1 MSAAWLIAALAL
13 AALAVGLAWVA
24 MPLWFGAPAATA
36 DDPRVVGL
44 LVEREAVLAGLR
56 DLDDDRND
64 GRIDADDHR
73 AQRDEAVARGA
84 AVLAALDGLA
94 AHHAGDAEADA
105 AAIEADVRRRRARS
119 ADAP

>member
-1 MSAAWLIAALAL
+1 MTAAWLIFALAL
-13 AALAVGLAWVA
+13 AVLAAGLAWVA
-24 MPLWFGAPAATA
+24 APLWYGAPAAA

-64 GRIDADDHR
+64 GRVDADEHR
-73 AQRDEAVARGA
+73 VQRDEAVARGA

-94 AHHAGDAEADA
+94 AHRAGDAEADA
-105 AAIEADVRRRRARS
+105 AAIEADVRRLRTRS
-119 ADAP
+119 DGGT